1 MLADDALQDRLP
13 TRLLQY
19 LVVDDKG
26 AAAAETSD
34 GSQSI
39 FHVSTYQVNVIYL
52 QETQFFHFA
61 KIDLKWSNQ
70 SAI

>member
-1 MLADDALQDRLP
+1 MTCKNAGWLSDDALQDRLP
-13 TRLLQY
+13 TWLLQH

-39 FHVSTYQVNVIYL
+39 FHVSTYQVNVIDL
-52 QETQFFHFA
+52 QETVFF
-61 KIDLKWSNQ
+61 ILLR
-70 SAI
+70 